1 VLRHSFDILIS
12 AFVIRPHTW
21 NFPVRIAVGQVW
33 QETNTFNPI
42 RTTRADFDQ
51 FGVTTGSELLEKMA
65 DTNELGGFIQSL
77 RKWPEKPE
85 LVGLVRYPAWPSGLA
100 TADVFEWIRQG
111 LLASLRAAMPVDAVL
126 LALHGSMAAEEHP
139 DVEGELLVAV
149 REVVG
154 SSVPIVS
161 TLDLHANVTNAMVSA
176 ADALVIYHTIPHV
189 DIFET
194 GVRGAAVLRRILI
207 DKARPTT
214 AWVKIPAVFPAE
226 RANTEI
232 GSGMSA
238 DFKRQLKEWESRPEV
253 ICAGL
258 TTVQPWLDIPD
269 LGSSVVITTDNRPEL
284 AEELCRSLAT
294 QIWQRRREYLP
305 ELVSAE
311 EGVRRAHECR
321 DGLTVLSDAAD
332 STTSGAPGDS
342 VWVLKELLNYDW
354 PRPALLTLV
363 DPELVARTE
372 QAGAAATLDVELGGK
387 RDTQFGTRIRA
398 AAKVERHFD
407 GRFVLSGHIGKNLP
421 IDMGRCVVLD
431 VGRNI
436 HIVVT
441 SRSGPHFAPQLFE
454 TAGFDPFAA
463 SVLIAKSPCGFRAA
477 YAPRAA
483 QIFSIRA
490 PGCAPSDF
498 WNYPYH
504 NIQQPLWPWQ
514 EFEWTPVIVGRDSV
528 ARRG

>member
-1 VLRHSFDILIS
+1 M
-12 AFVIRPHTW
+12 
-21 NFPVRIAVGQVW
+21 RIALGQVW
-33 QETNTFNPI
+33 QETNTFNPL
-42 RTTRADFDQ
+42 RTSRADFDQ
-51 FGVTTGSELLEKMA
+51 FGVTFGNELLETMA

-77 RKWPEKPE
+77 RKWAEKPE

-100 TADVFEWIRQG
+100 TADVFEWIRNG
-111 LLASLRAAMPVDAVL
+111 LIASLNAALPVDAVL

-139 DVEGELLVAV
+139 DVEGELLTAV

-154 SSVPIVS
+154 PRVPIVS
-161 TLDLHANVTNAMVSA
+161 TLDLHANVTPAMVSA

-207 DKARPTT
+207 DHVRPTT

-238 DFKRQLKEWESRPEV
+238 EFKRQLKEWESRPEV

-269 LGSSVVITTDNRPEL
+269 LGSSVVITTDNQPAL

-305 ELVSAE
+305 DLVSAE
-311 EGVRRAHECR
+311 EGVRRAHELCSR
-321 DGLTVLSDAAD
+321 HTPCAVAGSDGTRSVPATLTVLSDAAD
-332 STTSGAPGDS
+332 ATTSGAPGDS
-342 VWVLKELLNYDW
+342 VWVLKELVQYDW

-363 DPELVARTE
+363 DPELVQRAER
-372 QAGAAATLDVELGGK
+372 AGAGASLDAELGGK
-387 RDTQFGTRIRA
+387 RDTQFGTKLQATAR
-398 AAKVERHFD
+398 VERLFD
-407 GRFVLSGHIGKNLP
+407 GRFLLSGHIGKNLP
-421 IDMGRCVVLD
+421 IDMGRCAVLD
-431 VGRNI
+431 LGGNI
-436 HIVVT
+436 HVVVT
-441 SRSGPHFAPQLFE
+441 TRSGPHFAPQLFE
-454 TAGFDPFAA
+454 AAGFDPFAA
-463 SVLIAKSPCGFRAA
+463 SVVVAKSPCGFRAA

-483 QIFSIRA
+483 QIFSVRA

-504 NIQQPLWPWQ
+504 NIQPPLWPWQ
-514 EFEWTPVIVGRDSV
+514 EFEWTPEI
-528 ARRG
+528 RRTG

>member
-1 VLRHSFDILIS
+1 M
-12 AFVIRPHTW
+12 
-21 NFPVRIAVGQVW
+21 RIALAQVW

-51 FGVTTGSELLEKMA
+51 FGVTCGYELLETMA

-77 RKWPEKPE
+77 RQWPERPE
-85 LVGLVRYPAWPSGLA
+85 LIGLVRYPAWPSGLA
-100 TADVFEWIRQG
+100 TADVFEWIRDG
-111 LLASLRAAMPVDAVL
+111 LVSSLKAALPVDAVL
-126 LALHGSMAAEEHP
+126 LALHGSMAAQEHP
-139 DVEGELLVAV
+139 DVEGELLQAV

-154 SSVPIVS
+154 PTIPIVS
-161 TLDLHANVTNAMVSA
+161 TLDLHASVTPAMIEA
-176 ADALVIYHTIPHV
+176 ADALVIYHTIPHI

-207 DKARPTT
+207 DRVKPVT

-226 RANTEI
+226 KANTEI

-238 DFKRQLKEWESRPEV
+238 DFKRQLQEWEARPEV

-258 TTVQPWLDIPD
+258 TTVQPWLDIPQ
-269 LGSSVVITTDNRPEL
+269 LGSSVVITTDYRPDL
-284 AEELCRSLAT
+284 AVELCRNLAA

-311 EGVRRAHECR
+311 EGVQRAHDCT
-321 DGLTVLSDAAD
+321 DGLTILSDAAD
-332 STTSGAPGDS
+332 ATTSGAPGDS
-342 VWVLKELLNYDW
+342 VWILKELSRYDW

-363 DPELVARTE
+363 DPELVIAAE
-372 QAGAAATLDVELGGK
+372 KAGVGAKLDVALGGK
-387 RDTQFGTRIRA
+387 RDTQFGTKHHATAQVVR
-398 AAKVERHFD
+398 VFD

-421 IDMGRCVVLD
+421 IDMGRCAVLD
-431 VGRNI
+431 LGRNI
-436 HIVVT
+436 HVVLT

-454 TAGFDPFAA
+454 AAGLDPFAA
-463 SVLIAKSPCGFRAA
+463 SVLVAKSPCGFRAA
-477 YAPRAA
+477 YASRAA
-483 QIFSIRA
+483 QIFSVRA

-498 WNYPYH
+498 WNYPYQ

-514 EFEWTPVIVGRDSV
+514 EFEWTPEI
-528 ARRG
+528 RRTAFQPAL

>member
-1 VLRHSFDILIS
+1 M
-12 AFVIRPHTW
+12 
-21 NFPVRIAVGQVW
+21 RIALAQVW
-33 QETNTFNPI
+33 QETNTFNPV

-51 FGVTTGSELLEKMA
+51 FGVTFGNDLLEQMA

-85 LVGLVRYPAWPSGLA
+85 LAGLVRYPAWPSGLA
-100 TADVFEWIRQG
+100 TADVFEWIREG
-111 LLASLRAAMPVDAVL
+111 LLSSLKAALPIDAVL
-126 LALHGSMAAEEHP
+126 LALHGSMAAEGHP
-139 DVEGELLVAV
+139 DVEGELLTAV

-154 SSVPIVS
+154 PNVPIVS
-161 TLDLHANVTNAMVSA
+161 TLDLHANVTQAMVEA

-207 DKARPTT
+207 EKAHPTT

-226 RANTEI
+226 KANTEI
-232 GSGMSA
+232 DRGMSA
-238 DFKRQLKEWESRPEV
+238 EFKRQLMEWEARPEV

-269 LGSSVVITTDNRPEL
+269 FGSSVVITTDNQPEL
-284 AEELCRSLAT
+284 AEELCGRLAT

-311 EGVRRAHECR
+311 EGVRRAHAHV

-332 STTSGAPGDS
+332 ATTSGAPGDS
-342 VWVLKELLNYDW
+342 VWVLKELLRYAW

-363 DPELVARTE
+363 DPELVVLAERAEVGT
-372 QAGAAATLDVELGGK
+372 TLDVEVGGR
-387 RDTQFGTRIRA
+387 RDTKFGTKLRTT
-398 AAKVERHFD
+398 AKIERLFD

-421 IDMGRCVVLD
+421 IDMGRCAVLD
-431 VGRNI
+431 LGCNI
-436 HIVVT
+436 HVVVT
-441 SRSGPHFAPQLFE
+441 TRSGPHFAPQLFQA
-454 TAGFDPFAA
+454 AGFDPFAA
-463 SVLIAKSPCGFRAA
+463 SVVVAKSPCGFRAA

-483 QIFSIRA
+483 QIFSVRA

-498 WNYPYH
+498 WNYPYQR
-504 NIQQPLWPWQ
+504 IQQPLWPWQ
-514 EFEWTPVIVGRDSV
+514 EFEWTALPN
-528 ARRG
+528 RRTGF